1 MKTIGLVL
9 ILVFL
14 FVVLVFCGILFAAV
28 FKDEIGEF
36 KDLWDNDEWREHNIN
51 DRWYDG
57 F

>member
-1 MKTIGLVL
+1 MKTTGLVL

-14 FVVLVFCGILFAAV
+14 FLVLVFCGILSAV
-28 FKDEIGEF
+28 IFKNEIDEF
-36 KDLWDNDEWREHNIN
+36 KDLWDGGEWKEHNIN

>member
-9 ILVFL
+9 ILVILFL
-14 FVVLVFCGILFAAV
+14 VLVFCGILSAAV
-28 FKDEIGEF
+28 FKDEIDEF
-36 KDLWDNDEWREHNIN
+36 KDLWNEEWKEHNIN